1 MLSSWLCEAYGPVA
15 CEEGKNVLFP
25 GKTVA
30 SKICVPATSSFE
42 APRPSTYGYPE
53 QRAFYMQ
60 PENWETVQEGPNPP
74 SPNQWEKKILI
85 ATSET
90 TANSRYSTP
99 LHKQS
104 PRCPLYTS
112 KNRQRGQ
119 SDADLP
125 EVQQT
130 VLSEPAEAL
139 NETVT

>member
-42 APRPSTYGYPE
+42 APRPSTHRYSE
-53 QRAFYMQ
+53 QRSFYMQ
-60 PENWETVQEGPNPP
+60 PENWETEQEGPTFPL
-74 SPNQWEKKILI
+74 QTKKEEN
-85 ATSET
+85 SEC
-90 TANSRYSTP
+90 NLWDHP
-99 LHKQS
+99 
-104 PRCPLYTS
+104 CPLSTS

-119 SDADLP
+119 SDAALP

-130 VLSEPAEAL
+130 ILLEPAEAL